1 MLMVCWEHGT
11 FLFIY
16 FFILNLPLTRE
27 GKVEETSHHTAQF
40 MIKQAA
46 GVRRVLI

>member
-1 MLMVCWEHGT
+1 MLGTGT
-11 FLFIY
+11 FIYLFNLI
-16 FFILNLPLTRE
+16 FFSESALTRE

-46 GVRRVLI
+46 AARRVLI